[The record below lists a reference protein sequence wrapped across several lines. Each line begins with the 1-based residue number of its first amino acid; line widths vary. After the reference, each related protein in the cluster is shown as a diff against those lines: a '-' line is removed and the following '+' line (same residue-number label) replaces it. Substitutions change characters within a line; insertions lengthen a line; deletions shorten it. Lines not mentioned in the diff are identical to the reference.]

1 MHISRLKIFNLYS
14 YSQTEVAFDDYNV
27 VVGHNAS
34 GKTNLIR
41 ILKLLVGE
49 SYRGRTHLDISRLES
64 SAKHSPDRP
73 AAIIADISLSREEA
87 RLLLQLILKTEVNEM
102 DYESLGKIT
111 VMVSWPYTPSEDTLP
126 DLILLRFAN
135 GLSIWYS
142 NEESIGYIENMP
154 DKPADIVALIQY
166 PAIKNDHMAQM
177 FSSKHG
183 FGNRDLLVNET
194 FRRTLLSGKEIRGF
208 FELEKEGFIRIT
220 GLGVQAQ
227 YSSQYPQRYVVEL
240 YDFCSVDRN
249 SSSYISLWYL
259 LTQIFANSTAFLSEI
274 LPDFDSLAQTLYR
287 VRNAYGGDDRYRLMQ
302 EQFSKMFN
310 GAKFSVFD
318 AKVGDRTGNP
328 RPEDER
334 PEPIIM
340 VNDGK
345 RDFALQD
352 SASGYYDALYTFS
365 EILSKDHSVLILDEP
380 ALHLHPIKIKY
391 LGRMLA
397 EFARVQVVVIT
408 HSPYFVDIDLF
419 RKGRSLIYV
428 KRDKNGSGIVFGKPE
443 NFSFDIKPH
452 LFVPDIFFSKCSIF
466 VEGPGDAS
474 ALQAISDAL
483 NNIFEESDILV
494 VYPWGKKYVHKYLPV
509 LSAYQIEHVAMV
521 DDDYEYEKTESFVM
535 LRGKLEDELARLG
548 WTGNVESSVD
558 PGEAYDFVFN
568 VMQGD
573 RKKVKATALGKV
585 VDYALR
591 KAGKSPDEIW

>member
-1 MHISRLKIFNLYS
+1 VHISKLKIFNLYS
-14 YSQTEVAFDDYNV
+14 YSQAEVAFDDYNV

-41 ILKLLVGE
+41 MLKLLAGE

-73 AAIIADISLSREEA
+73 AAIMADLSLSREEA
-87 RLLLQLILKTEVNEM
+87 RLLLQLILQTEVNEM

-111 VMVSWPYTPSEDTLP
+111 VMVSWPYTPGEDTLP

-135 GLSIWYS
+135 GLSIWHS
-142 NEESIGYIENMP
+142 NEESTGYIENMP
-154 DKPADIVALIQY
+154 DKPADIMALIQY
-166 PAIKNDHMAQM
+166 PAIKNDQMAQM
-177 FSSKHG
+177 FSNKHG

-194 FRRTLLSGKEIRGF
+194 FRRTLLGGKEIKGF
-208 FELEKEGFIRIT
+208 FELEKEGTIRIT

-227 YSSQYPQRYVVEL
+227 YSSQFPQRHVVEI

-249 SSSYISLWYL
+249 SGSHISLGYL
-259 LTQIFANSTAFLSEI
+259 LTQIFANSIAFLSEI
-274 LPDFDSLAQTLYR
+274 PPDFDSLAQTLYR
-287 VRNAYGGDDRYRLMQ
+287 LRNAYGGDDRYRLMQ

-318 AKVGDRTGNP
+318 ANAGDRAGNP
-328 RPEDER
+328 RPEDAR
-334 PEPIIM
+334 PEPIIV

-352 SASGYYDALYTFS
+352 SASGYYDALYLLS
-365 EILSKDHSVLILDEP
+365 EILSKDHSILILDEP

-408 HSPYFVDIDLF
+408 HSPYFVDIALF
-419 RKGRSLIYV
+419 SKGRSLIYV
-428 KRDKNGSGIVFGKPE
+428 KRDKNGSGVVFGKPE
-443 NFSFDIKPH
+443 NFNFGIKPH
-452 LFVPDIFFSKCSIF
+452 LFVPDIFFSKCSMF

-483 NNIFEESDILV
+483 NSIFEESDILI

-509 LSAYQIEHVAMV
+509 LTAYQIEHVAMV
-521 DDDYEYEKTESFVM
+521 DNDYEYEKTETFVK
-535 LRGKLEDELARLG
+535 LQGKLEHELASLG
-548 WTGNVESSVD
+548 WEGNVDGSID
-558 PGEAYDFVFN
+558 PDEAYDFVFS
-568 VMQGD
+568 VMQND
-573 RKKVKATALGKV
+573 RKKVKAVALGKV
-585 VDYALR
+585 VDHALR
-591 KAGKSPDEIW
+591 KVGKNPDGIW